1 MRYLDSDRDDL
12 TVDQGS
18 ISGKFVRTMIGSAI
32 TFAAVIAGFVAVAD
46 PYGVSPI
53 QVVRPGFN
61 STKLKR
67 LNIDRQLKPYEVLRY
82 QPDTVFIGTSRVNQ
96 SLDPAILD
104 GTRFGLAYNAAIPAS
119 TLSENEAS
127 LRLFFRLAPGIK
139 NVVMEVF
146 FYNFTRDQAPTPEFK
161 VSQVAADAVALQFS
175 FQALRQAID
184 TVEYNRITDAVPA
197 HMEPR
202 GYWVPDSWSK
212 PGEIFQLK
220 PFVTSII
227 SAEKHYPLQGL
238 KQSAEAT
245 LDQIVALAK
254 AHDVNLTLLVL
265 PSHAWDDYRLLSLGH
280 WEKLEDYYRLL
291 ARYRNVVSFTQP
303 NEVTQEPALIGMRW
317 WYDPVHPSLNTG
329 RMALRALTG
338 DLSGAPGNF
347 MARITPEAI
356 DTLLAERKAAAKQW
370 AVDNPEFVE
379 QFEAEKARVLH

>member
-1 MRYLDSDRDDL
+1 MGILNLAANSLAPQR
-12 TVDQGS
+12 GS
-18 ISGKFVRTMIGSAI
+18 ISQKFVLMLFVSVVAFT
-32 TFAAVIAGFVAVAD
+32 AVIAGFVALAD

-53 QVVRPGFN
+53 KVARSGLN

-104 GTRFGLAYNAAIPAS
+104 GARFGLSYNAAIPAS

-139 NVVMEVF
+139 NVLMEVF
-146 FYNFTRDQAPTPEFK
+146 FYNFTRDQSPTPEFAI
-161 VSQVAADAVALQFS
+161 SQVAADAVALQFS
-175 FQALRQAID
+175 FQALRQAIE
-184 TVEYNRITDAVPA
+184 TVQYNRITDAIPA

-212 PGEIFQLK
+212 PGEIFQLQ

-227 SAEKHYPLQGL
+227 AAERSHPLQGL
-238 KQSAEAT
+238 KQSAEVR

-280 WEKLEDYYRLL
+280 WGKLEDYYRLL
-291 ARYRNVVSFTQP
+291 ARYQNVVSFTQP
-303 NEVTQEPALIGMRW
+303 NEVTQEPARIGMRW
-317 WYDPVHPSLNTG
+317 WYDPVHPSLDMG
-329 RMALRALTG
+329 RMALRALNG
-338 DLSGAPGNF
+338 DLSGAPRNF
-347 MARITPEAI
+347 MARITPEAV
-356 DTLLAERKAAAKQW
+356 DQLLAKRKAAAKQW
-370 AVDNPEFVE
+370 AVENPEFVE